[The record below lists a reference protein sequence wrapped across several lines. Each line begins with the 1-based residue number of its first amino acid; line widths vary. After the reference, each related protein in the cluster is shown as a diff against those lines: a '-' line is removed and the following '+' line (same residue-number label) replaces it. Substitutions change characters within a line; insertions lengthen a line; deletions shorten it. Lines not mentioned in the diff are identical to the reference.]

1 MAFDSVE
8 PIGDEYRQTAE
19 LRLGL
24 MQLLSVNYAANGVKV
39 DMPTDWRDLMP
50 ERYVYESEK
59 STPTVVRAQEEENQQ
74 KAEVKRVGAILGF
87 KM

>member
-1 MAFDSVE
+1 
-8 PIGDEYRQTAE
+8 
-19 LRLGL
+19 

-59 STPTVVRAQEEENQQ
+59 TTPTVVRAQEDDPQ
-74 KAEVKRVGAILGF
+74 KAEIKRVGAMLGF